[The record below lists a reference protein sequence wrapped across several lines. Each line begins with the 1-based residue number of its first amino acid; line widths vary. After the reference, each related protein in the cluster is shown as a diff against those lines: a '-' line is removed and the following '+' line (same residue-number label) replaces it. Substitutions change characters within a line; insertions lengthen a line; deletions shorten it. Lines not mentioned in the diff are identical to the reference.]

1 MNFNRFFPIAPV
13 AIVFLGLSGC
23 NSIPDTTETRLEAQT
38 RQQIDITGAA
48 TPYPA
53 MERLAAAYEAQ
64 TQQMQVNFLP
74 PNQSSGGILG
84 VQEGMVD
91 IGTVTRQPKP
101 EENEPPLQYREIAKD
116 ALLVATH
123 PSVEGVSDLSTEQLQ
138 AIYSGAATNWQEF
151 GGPDAEIIVLDR
163 AEDESAKRLLR
174 QYYLGPELLSS
185 PEAIVLR
192 HEIDLVA
199 AVQNTPY
206 SIGAFSLA
214 KAISEELPVNRLSLN
229 GVEPTPENVRRGTYP
244 MARTL
249 GVVYAPNPSKP
260 AQKFLQFSASQP
272 ASEVLLESGFVPSG
286 G

>member
-64 TQQMQVNFLP
+64 TQQTQVNFLP

-138 AIYSGAATNWQEF
+138 AIYSGAATNWQEC
-151 GGPDAEIIVLDR
+151 GGTD
-163 AEDESAKRLLR
+163 KC
-174 QYYLGPELLSS
+174 
-185 PEAIVLR
+185 
-192 HEIDLVA
+192 
-199 AVQNTPY
+199 
-206 SIGAFSLA
+206 SLA
-214 KAISEELPVNRLSLN
+214 CNCSCDREGHCSCDREDNCKADCKGNFEGSFI
-229 GVEPTPENVRRGTYP
+229 
-244 MARTL
+244 
-249 GVVYAPNPSKP
+249 
-260 AQKFLQFSASQP
+260 
-272 ASEVLLESGFVPSG
+272 
-286 G
+286 